1 LCTSRPGCALAPII
15 CDLARSESKTFVF
28 PGIANTAGSF
38 HFELTLR
45 ELVHPFDY
53 VNDRADGADTHGWDE
68 TVT

>member
-1 LCTSRPGCALAPII
+1 
-15 CDLARSESKTFVF
+15 VF